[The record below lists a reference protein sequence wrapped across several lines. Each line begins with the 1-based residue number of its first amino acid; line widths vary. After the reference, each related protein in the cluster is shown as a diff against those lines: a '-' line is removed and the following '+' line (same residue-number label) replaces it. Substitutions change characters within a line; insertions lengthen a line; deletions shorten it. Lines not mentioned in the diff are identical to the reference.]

1 MKNLLYAVGMIVAG
15 ALLLAVIL
23 PVEIIEEIKYR
34 KERRKANE

>member
-23 PVEIIEEIKYR
+23 PVELIDEIKW
-34 KERRKANE
+34 RRENK

>member
-23 PVEIIEEIKYR
+23 PFEVIDEIK
-34 KERRKANE
+34 

>member
-23 PVEIIEEIKYR
+23 PYEAIDEIKW
-34 KERRKANE
+34 RRENR